1 MRSLW
6 GPVLLLALLAV
17 DANAADE
24 YVLQGRRILCTTPR
38 SLQEAL
44 HAIEYKDRN
53 LMMTVQGCRY
63 SAEGVPVELVQDN
76 INMIKIRIIGD
87 QEEHFKEF
95 WTLPDSIKRA
105 NGR

>member
-1 MRSLW
+1 MRGLW
-6 GPVLLLALLAV
+6 GSALLLALLAV

-24 YVLQGRRILCTTPR
+24 YVLQGKRILCTTPR

-53 LMMTVQGCRY
+53 LMMTIQGCRY
-63 SAEGVPVELVQDN
+63 SAEGVPVEILQDN
-76 INMIKIRIIGD
+76 INMIKIRIGETESL
-87 QEEHFKEF
+87 QKEF